1 MVVIVVVMGM
11 MMCGD
16 VLVIV
21 TVMMMCGDVVVIVT
35 VMVISS
41 RVEDDG
47 YRHGDDV
54 SCDGDGDVWWLSS
67 RWW

>member
-21 TVMMMCGDVVVIVT
+21 TVTVMMMCGDVVVIVT
-35 VMVISS
+35 VMVMSS

-54 SCDGDGDVWWLSS
+54 M
-67 RWW
+67 RW